1 MAIAIRLARQGSKRR
16 PFYRIV
22 AAEKKQKRDGRFID
36 QVGVY
41 DPRVDRFEIDVQ
53 KYDEWLKKG
62 ARPSQTVHSL
72 VRKSKRAAVS

>member
-22 AAEKKQKRDGRFID
+22 AAEKSQKRDGRFID

-41 DPRVDRFEIDVQ
+41 DPRANKFEMDSE
-53 KYDEWLKKG
+53 KYENWIKKG
-62 ARPSQTVHSL
+62 AQPSQTVHSL
-72 VRKSKRAAVS
+72 VRKSKRQS